1 MHGTEQTSL
10 SSRRGFPLNYMEAR
24 FQFENPELFRSLCGI
39 ADGNVASL
47 ERILSVQLIPRGNGF
62 VIQGREGKTV
72 ELARQLFERISRDYD
87 HRPRHSIE
95 EFDLKYIYSMLQKKD
110 KNDHSDGN
118 ISAGNAVNTGSA
130 RKDGNGSLKESDL
143 QPTEIPSGDGAHHS
157 SDRSREEG
165 EDQTD
170 HDNVESA
177 EALES
182 TRQKVFVTARGKP
195 IYPRTHRQAAYLESV
210 QNKPVTICLGPAGT
224 GKTFLAIVMA
234 CRKLLDGDV
243 DRIILTRPAV
253 EAGESLGFLP
263 GDLNQKVDP
272 YLRPVYDALY
282 ECLGMEKVHSMIAA
296 RRIEIAPLAYMR
308 GRTLNQAMV
317 VLDEAQNCTLAQL
330 KMFLT
335 RLGRN
340 SYMCLGGDETQVD
353 LNPGKS
359 GLLKAVRILERV
371 NGISVIRFGKEDI
384 VRNAIVERIV
394 AAFEEEESEV

>member
-1 MHGTEQTSL
+1 
-10 SSRRGFPLNYMEAR
+10 MEVR
-24 FQFENPELFRSLCGI
+24 FQFDNPELFRSLCGI
-39 ADGNVASL
+39 ADGNVPSL
-47 ERILSVQLIPRGNGF
+47 ERILDVQLIPRGNGF
-62 VIQGREGKTV
+62 LIQAQEQKSV
-72 ELARQLFERISRDYD
+72 ELATRLFERISHDYD
-87 HRPRHSIE
+87 HRPRHRIE
-95 EFDLKYIYSMLQKKD
+95 EFDLKYIYSMLQKKEQNAD
-110 KNDHSDGN
+110 GSD
-118 ISAGNAVNTGSA
+118 ITYLPDEAAEGSP
-130 RKDGNGSLKESDL
+130 DLEEQYHNQNGG
-143 QPTEIPSGDGAHHS
+143 Q
-157 SDRSREEG
+157 RSRG
-165 EDQTD
+165 LSSGPMDQTD
-170 HDNVESA
+170 HDDMEPS
-177 EALES
+177 EALDS
-182 TRQKVFVTARGKP
+182 TRQKVYVTARGKP
-195 IYPRTHRQAAYLESV
+195 IYPRTHRQAAYLESI
-210 QNKPVTICLGPAGT
+210 QKNPVTICLGPAGT

-296 RRIEIAPLAYMR
+296 RKIEIAPLAYMR

-317 VLDEAQNCTLAQL
+317 VLDEAQNCTLAQI

-340 SYMCLGGDETQVD
+340 SFMCLGGDETQVD

-371 NGISVIRFGKEDI
+371 SGVSVVRFGKEDI
-384 VRNAIVERIV
+384 VRNPIVERIV
-394 AAFEEEESEV
+394 AAFEEEESEG

>member
-1 MHGTEQTSL
+1 
-10 SSRRGFPLNYMEAR
+10 MEAR
-24 FQFENPELFRSLCGI
+24 YQFQDPDLLRSLCGI
-39 ADGNVASL
+39 ADKNIPSL
-47 ERILSVQLIPRGNGF
+47 EDILSVQLIPRGNELL
-62 VIQGREGKTV
+62 IQAREARDV
-72 ELARQLFERISRDYD
+72 EMARQLFERISYDYR
-87 HRPRHSIE
+87 HRPRHGIE
-95 EFDLKYIYSMLQKKD
+95 EFDIKYIYSMLQKKEQSRNPETPMD
-110 KNDHSDGN
+110 PNDPLQEAGP
-118 ISAGNAVNTGSA
+118 SAMTAGMAPGTGAVQNA
-130 RKDGNGSLKESDL
+130 
-143 QPTEIPSGDGAHHS
+143 
-157 SDRSREEG
+157 EG
-165 EDQTD
+165 EQTD
-170 HDNVESA
+170 HDAVEA
-177 EALES
+177 DEALES

-195 IYPRTHRQAAYLESV
+195 IYPRTHRQAAYLDSV
-210 QNKPVTICLGPAGT
+210 QNNPVTLCLGPAGT

-234 CRKLLDGDV
+234 CRKLMNGEV

-282 ECLGMEKVHSMIAA
+282 ECMGMEKVHSLIAA

-340 SYMCLGGDETQVD
+340 SSMCLGGDESQVD

-359 GLLKAVRILERV
+359 GLLKAVRILDGV
-371 NGISVIRFGKEDI
+371 PGISVIRFGKEDI

-394 AAFEEEESEV
+394 AAFEKEESEA

>member
-1 MHGTEQTSL
+1 
-10 SSRRGFPLNYMEAR
+10 MEAR
-24 FQFENPELFRSLCGI
+24 FQFQNPELFRSLCGI
-39 ADGNVASL
+39 ADGNVPSL
-47 ERILSVQLIPRGNGF
+47 ERILDVQLIPRGNGF
-62 VIQGREGKTV
+62 LIQAKEDKAV
-72 ELARQLFERISRDYD
+72 ELATRLFERIAHDYD
-87 HRPRHSIE
+87 HRPRHRIE
-95 EFDLKYIYSMLQKKD
+95 EFDLKYIYSMLQKKEQ
-110 KNDHSDGN
+110 NGEGSDVTYLPEEH
-118 ISAGNAVNTGSA
+118 A
-130 RKDGNGSLKESDL
+130 DL
-143 QPTEIPSGDGAHHS
+143 D
-157 SDRSREEG
+157 SDRSDANGLNGGHRNG
-165 EDQTD
+165 TLDQTD
-170 HDNVESA
+170 HDDMEPS
-177 EALES
+177 EALDS
-182 TRQKVFVTARGKP
+182 TRQKVYVTARGKP
-195 IYPRTHRQAAYLESV
+195 IYPRTHRQAAYLESI
-210 QNKPVTICLGPAGT
+210 QKNPVTICLGPAGT

-296 RRIEIAPLAYMR
+296 RKIEIAPLAYMR
-308 GRTLNQAMV
+308 GRTLNHAMV

-340 SYMCLGGDETQVD
+340 SFMCLGGDETQVD

-371 NGISVIRFGKEDI
+371 SGISVIRFGKEDI

-394 AAFEEEESEV
+394 AAFEEEESEG